1 LTVAAGTIDGRI
13 RFERIIRGDDGFGNV
28 ETSGWSEIA
37 SRWVRVKPEKGRER
51 VEAGRLESTMRGVMM
66 VRSCQVTQSI
76 TAADRAVFIAGP
88 YSGKVVNIRSL
99 MSAPNST
106 YIELVFEEGVAT

>member
-1 LTVAAGTIDGRI
+1 LTIAAGTIDGRV
-13 RFERIIRGDDGFGNV
+13 RFDRVVLADDGFGNV
-28 ETSGWSEIA
+28 ETTGWTEIV

-51 VEAGRLESTMRGVMM
+51 VEAGRLESTMRGVVV
-66 VRSCQVTQSI
+66 VRRCGVTQAI

-99 MSAPNST
+99 MPGADST
-106 YIELVFEEGVAT
+106 YIEIIFEEGVAI